1 VKNLNMPEL
10 EPPEEEI
17 DNNLETD
24 SDERILTSDENKARA
39 NYFFAAL
46 CFLFAVICLSILIN
60 NYLNVLASSL
70 LLLGIAIFGL
80 MGILFVWQK
89 SFLNHTV
96 NSWMHTQKE
105 ETEGVGVEVE
115 EQENEAE
122 DVAVGME
129 EQQEAELDEDEDED
143 EVEEELISF
152 KLLVE
157 QALSSIPPEFQQ
169 MMENLVILVESEP
182 GEELLKRMDVE
193 EGHTLF
199 GLYEGAPLTAWG
211 RGGARLPER
220 ITIFQHPIE
229 AYCRKNPDRIR
240 DQVRRTVLH
249 EVAHHFGIDHEEMPI
264 WIK

>member
-1 VKNLNMPEL
+1 MPEL
-10 EPPEEEI
+10 EPPEEEAA
-17 DNNLETD
+17 DGLEAD
-24 SDERILTSDENKARA
+24 SSDEYILTSDENKTRA

-46 CFLFAVICLSILIN
+46 SFLVALIFLSILIN
-60 NYLNVLASSL
+60 NYLDLVASSFL
-70 LLLGIAIFGL
+70 LIGIGIFGL
-80 MGILFVWQK
+80 VGVLFLWQK
-89 SFLNHTV
+89 SFLNRTV
-96 NSWMHTQKE
+96 NSWMHSQND
-105 ETEGVGVEVE
+105 ETERIEVVEVE
-115 EQENEAE
+115 EQENETE
-122 DVAVGME
+122 EGVVGIE
-129 EQQEAELDEDEDED
+129 EQEEADLDEDEDE
-143 EVEEELISF
+143 EEEELSSF

-157 QALSSIPPEFQQ
+157 QALSSIPPEFQG

-182 GEELLKRMDVE
+182 GEDLLERMDVE

-220 ITIFQHPIE
+220 ITIFQRPIE

>member
-1 VKNLNMPEL
+1 MKNLNMPEL
-10 EPPEEEI
+10 EPPEEEV

-24 SDERILTSDENKARA
+24 SDESILTSDENRARA

-46 CFLFAVICLSILIN
+46 CFLFAVICLSVLIN

-80 MGILFVWQK
+80 VGILFVWQK
-89 SFLNHTV
+89 SFLNRTV
-96 NSWMHTQKE
+96 NSWMGIQKE
-105 ETEGVGVEVE
+105 ETEGVELEAE
-115 EQENEAE
+115 EQENGAE

-129 EQQEAELDEDEDED
+129 EQEEAELDEDEDE
-143 EVEEELISF
+143 EEEELSSF

-157 QALSSIPPEFQQ
+157 QALSSIPPEFQE

-182 GEELLKRMDVE
+182 GEELLERMDVE

-220 ITIFQHPIE
+220 ITIFQRPIE
-229 AYCRKNPDRIR
+229 QYCRKNPDRIR